1 MKKYPWCSRIS
12 LACAFLSASLLLAGP
27 SAASVTAYPS
37 PVSVDISSLRGFIDT
52 LPTDEQE
59 EQLRDLAAYGL
70 KSQLGVANA
79 EEAPIRYPAL
89 KDASPGEVS
98 KGRVFPLSK
107 NEWAVLLS
115 KDLLGNKPLIG
126 GLVDREY
133 AQTNALPE
141 KISFFSYDC
150 SPTAS
155 SIDVTFEGTV
165 NAADIFTAAYG
176 YATATVSTLS
186 DLGRFLAHVDDI
198 VMVQW
203 QPDSL
208 VLGGRSYGQDGHRS
222 VTIEELAAV
231 YQAYNIPGDPRR
243 YEAFIRERYS
253 DVLRLNGKAGNPPA
267 GSAEE
272 EALLAKIRRQFPHA
286 RNAQGDAKIGFSLDF
301 DLDYGA
307 FADDME
313 KFARTSPLMLEKDLA
328 GASASEL
335 AAVAGRLRTGRNQSP
350 LIMLLRRLAAS
361 GTKTDWLVYSALYSI
376 QQYHTYQLAR
386 YDGNLQGTKAGMM
399 LFYTDLLA
407 KLWAMDYDG
416 SSAGIGV
423 KGFRPMTE
431 IRIPKQYWPGYGR
444 AANTRL
450 WFGLKLDGFDVYGNK
465 ALFKP
470 IATRVYAASSDLL
483 TPGKEESFPN
493 LQSKEFLG
501 WWDRHYEAFAD
512 YEPGYH
518 ALNQIQKWSCIFLML
533 KENGLHHLDFLLTI
547 PVKRDNDFGIWSKSN
562 DLLKTKVSISF
573 LDKEKY
579 GHETECLPLLRSK
592 PHPFLGGYG
601 MISGGVTL
609 ATQKDIQAK
618 LQKKEQAAA
627 PAPLSMPMPFGT
639 MRKWPLAPA
648 APGASPQRAQ
658 GPSPQKGRVV
668 AETQRLPEIPAKNRP
683 AGGTGEKQASVRLTW
698 EKSPSLEA
706 MNFVTALAALQ
717 QPNAPAS
724 KGEAIFRGMAD
735 VESVVRIKEWDT
747 YLIKTRALK
756 EMWIYLSVN
765 PSNVAEYPAVASGS
779 FAEADIFCARPIST
793 ADAQKLAQGK
803 QVIR

>member
-1 MKKYPWCSRIS
+1 MKIYKYYARLS
-12 LACAFLSASLLLAGP
+12 LACASLAASLLLAGP
-27 SAASVTAYPS
+27 SAASVPAYPT

-98 KGRVFPLSK
+98 KGRVFPLSR

-126 GLVDREY
+126 GLIDRKY

-141 KISFFSYDC
+141 KISLFSYDC
-150 SPTAS
+150 TPTSS

-165 NAADIFTAAYG
+165 DAADLFTAAYG

-203 QPDSL
+203 QSANL

-222 VTIEELAAV
+222 VTIEQLAAV
-231 YQAYNIPGDPRR
+231 YQAYNIPGDPRK
-243 YEAFIRERYS
+243 YEAFIRERYG
-253 DVLRLNGKAGNPPA
+253 DMLRLNSRVAHPPA
-267 GSAEE
+267 TGSVEE
-272 EALLAKIRRQFPHA
+272 EALLARIRRQFPHA
-286 RNAQGDAKIGFSLDF
+286 RNAQGDTTIGFSLDPDIDF
-301 DLDYGA
+301 DA

-313 KFARTSPLMLEKDLA
+313 EFARTTTLMQALDYNLTSP
-328 GASASEL
+328 SEL
-335 AAVAGRLRTGRNQSP
+335 AAIARRIRSSRDLTSLVALF
-350 LIMLLRRLAAS
+350 RRLYAS
-361 GTKTDWLVYSALYSI
+361 GGETDMRIYSALYSI
-376 QQYHTYQLAR
+376 QQYHSYQKAR
-386 YDGNLQGTKAGMM
+386 YDGNLQGTEAGMM

-407 KLWAMDYDG
+407 KLWAVDYDG
-416 SSAGIGV
+416 MSTGIGV

-431 IRIPKQYWPGYGR
+431 IRIPKQYWQGYGR
-444 AANTRL
+444 SATTRL

-465 ALFKP
+465 ALFQP
-470 IATRVYAASSDLL
+470 IATHVYASSFDLL
-483 TPGKEESFPN
+483 IQGKESVPN
-493 LQSKEFLG
+493 FQGKEFLG
-501 WWDRHYEAFAD
+501 WWDRHYEAVAD
-512 YEPGYH
+512 KEPEYY
-518 ALNQIQKWSCIFLML
+518 ALNQLQKWSCIVMLL
-533 KENGLHHLDFLLTI
+533 KENNSHHLDFLLNI
-547 PVKRDNDFGIWSKSN
+547 PVKRDHDFAAWNKNND
-562 DLLKTKVSISF
+562 LKTKISISF
-573 LDKEKY
+573 LDKHKY
-579 GHETECLPLLRSK
+579 GRGTECLPLISSK
-592 PHPFLGGYG
+592 PFPFLAGYG
-601 MISGGVTL
+601 VISGGVTL

-618 LQKKEQAAA
+618 LQKKDPAAA
-627 PAPLSMPMPFGT
+627 PAPLSIPMPFGT
-639 MRKWPLAPA
+639 MRKWPVAPA
-648 APGASPQRAQ
+648 APGPSPQQAQ
-658 GPSPQKGRVV
+658 GPIPQKGRVV
-668 AETQRLPEIPAKNRP
+668 AETQRVPEIPAKSRP
-683 AGGTGEKQASVRLTW
+683 AGGTGEKQASLKLSW

-706 MNFVTALAALQ
+706 MNLVTALAALQ

-724 KGEAIFRGMAD
+724 KGEAIFRGMPD
-735 VESVVRIKEWDT
+735 IESVVRIKDWDT

-765 PSNVAEYPAVASGS
+765 PSNVAAYPAVAAGS